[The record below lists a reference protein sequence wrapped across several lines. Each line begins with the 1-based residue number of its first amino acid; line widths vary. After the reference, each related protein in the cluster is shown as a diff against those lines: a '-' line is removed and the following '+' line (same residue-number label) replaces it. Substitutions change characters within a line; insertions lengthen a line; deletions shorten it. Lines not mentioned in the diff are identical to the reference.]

1 MMRKIT
7 YVGVA
12 LVCLGCSKR
21 AEDESVKSA
30 STPVAPAQE
39 SEPGGVE
46 QPMAPGASPPPAA
59 AAPESP
65 ADEEAPASTKKSAE
79 KSKKDGLAA
88 EQGAEF
94 SSIAQAEA
102 ALNEKSAQLTKL
114 LGGAKAQ
121 ALATGDKRCDDAC
134 LAFASLKRAADA
146 ICRLAGDGDAR
157 CTRAKRIVDDNETK
171 LKACSCEE

>member
-1 MMRKIT
+1 MMRKFT

-65 ADEEAPASTKKSAE
+65 ADEEVPSSTKKSAE
-79 KSKKDGLAA
+79 KSEKDGLA
-88 EQGAEF
+88 EKLT
-94 SSIAQAEA
+94 SIAQAEA

-121 ALATGDKRCDDAC
+121 ALATGDKRCDEAC

-146 ICRLAGDGDAR
+146 ICRLAGDSDAR

>member
-1 MMRKIT
+1 MMRKFT

-30 STPVAPAQE
+30 ATPAAPAQE
-39 SEPGGVE
+39 AEQGGAG
-46 QPMAPGASPPPAA
+46 QPLAPGASPPPAA
-59 AAPESP
+59 AAPEAP
-65 ADEEAPASTKKSAE
+65 ADEEVPSSSKKTGE
-79 KSKKDGLAA
+79 KSKKDGLA
-88 EQGAEF
+88 EELT
-94 SSIAQAEA
+94 SIAQAEA
-102 ALNEKSAQLTKL
+102 ALNERSAQLTKL

-121 ALATGDKRCDDAC
+121 ALATGDKRCDEAC

-146 ICRLAGDGDAR
+146 ICRLAGDSDAR